1 MATELRVP
9 TVGESISEVVVGQ
22 WLKKVGDKVAVDDPV
37 VEIDTD
43 KVSTEILA
51 PTAGFIVEL
60 RASTGDTLKVGD
72 VIAMIGDSPV
82 GGSAPAAS
90 APAPKAAAP
99 TPAAAKPA
107 PVAAPV
113 VMPAAAREMA
123 TSGVSMG
130 DVTPTGPG
138 GRVLKEDVQRAAPAP
153 KVQAPPAP
161 APAAPSPSI
170 HVEAV
175 RPAAVASVP
184 TSGAPGRAEHAVKM
198 TPLRKRIAQRLVES
212 QSEAAL
218 LTTFNEVDMQPVMDL
233 RKAHQDAFVARHG
246 IKLGFMSFFVKAAC
260 DALRLVPAVNASVR
274 GDEIVYH
281 DYCDIGVAVG
291 GGKGLVVPIIRNAE
305 RLGFAEV
312 EKTIAEYG
320 KRAKDNKLT
329 LEEMQGGTFT
339 VSNGGIYGSMMST
352 PIVNPPQSGILGMH
366 AINDRP
372 VAVNGQVVI
381 RPIMYIALTYDHRII
396 DGREAVTFLKRI
408 KECVENP
415 ARMLIEV

>member
-1 MATELRVP
+1 
-9 TVGESISEVVVGQ
+9 
-22 WLKKVGDKVAVDDPV
+22 
-37 VEIDTD
+37 
-43 KVSTEILA
+43 
-51 PTAGFIVEL
+51 
-60 RASTGDTLKVGD
+60 
-72 VIAMIGDSPV
+72 
-82 GGSAPAAS
+82 
-90 APAPKAAAP
+90 
-99 TPAAAKPA
+99 
-107 PVAAPV
+107 
-113 VMPAAAREMA
+113 MPAAAREMA
-123 TSGVSMG
+123 TSGMALK

-138 GRVLKEDVQRAAPAP
+138 GRVLKEDVQRAAT
-153 KVQAPPAP
+153 VQSPPPPAPPAP
-161 APAAPSPSI
+161 KPSI
-170 HVEAV
+170 HVEIA
-175 RPAAVASVP
+175 PAATAGV
-184 TSGAPGRAEHAVKM
+184 PGRGQHAVKM

-212 QSEAAL
+212 QSSAAL

-260 DALRLVPAVNASVR
+260 DALKLVPAVNASVS

-312 EKTIAEYG
+312 EKTIAEFG
-320 KRAKDNKLT
+320 KKAKENKLT

-372 VAVNGQVVI
+372 VAMNGQVVI